1 MTGSLCLP
9 SKLQGLCQP
18 RTHSGF
24 TKWSRPDPSDSE
36 VITLDEATPH
46 ATELLGARAQNDF
59 AVAYLH
65 RADVVGVSLIGKI
78 LAQVSGTIFPI

>member
-9 SKLQGLCQP
+9 SKLPGLCLL

-36 VITLDEATPH
+36 VITLDEAAPE
-46 ATELLGARAQNDF
+46 ATQLLGA
-59 AVAYLH
+59 
-65 RADVVGVSLIGKI
+65 
-78 LAQVSGTIFPI
+78 